1 VLFGKWESRI
11 SRFTSIEAE
20 GSNIENIWIWLG
32 LYAGEG
38 VLNFNSL
45 MWYVEK
51 STGGDSTF
59 IFLKDLLGLTKGS
72 GVEDNWATVSKLGI
86 PGNIFY
92 TYIGSIF
99 EDFNKIGTLIFL
111 LVFSTITIKLTKIKN
126 GLITFPQIIILCLCA
141 RVLVIP
147 TFYTYTSLMAQT
159 NLLCVLCFSMV
170 IYLKK

>member
-1 VLFGKWESRI
+1 MGPSEPEGPFLPEHGRI
-11 SRFTSIEAE
+11 SVPVGVIGVQVAAE
-20 GSNIENIWIWLG
+20 
-32 LYAGEG
+32 
-38 VLNFNSL
+38 
-45 MWYVEK
+45 
-51 STGGDSTF
+51 
-59 IFLKDLLGLTKGS
+59 LLETA
-72 GVEDNWATVSKLGI
+72 D
-86 PGNIFY
+86 NIFY